1 MEYTQLS
8 AHTWESMTKNNQ
20 RRIKNKYNIIP
31 IKYNRGG
38 NNNNNKWIPISVQAH
53 TQTHTC
59 SRAHTCW
66 LLHFAF
72 STVVGYCCWLWLS
85 TSIILSL
92 WFFLFVFSL
101 PLSLLLYCAVS
112 SAGLY
117 TCGWLFARDIII
129 LRKIPTQTKL
139 SVYVNCGWNIST
151 NTQYESYQPKWIYRN
166 KNKTEKKIKEANA
179 IKTSLTRLPRKYIH
193 TIYISWM
200 TKKKKDLPLAQK
212 KSKYRSLIMVM
223 AQISYFIFNL
233 PFPASNR
240 IMQAA
245 EKIKSR
251 LYWNIRICA
260 LIYQNLIHINI
271 NHKALHVRTH

>member
-1 MEYTQLS
+1 MDSHQCPST
-8 AHTWESMTKNNQ
+8 
-20 RRIKNKYNIIP
+20 
-31 IKYNRGG
+31 
-38 NNNNNKWIPISVQAH
+38 H

-85 TSIILSL
+85 ASIIPSL
-92 WFFLFVFSL
+92 WFFFFVFSL

-166 KNKTEKKIKEANA
+166 KNKTEKKKQMQSKLLWPACLGN
-179 IKTSLTRLPRKYIH
+179 
-193 TIYISWM
+193 IYTQFTYPGWRR
-200 TKKKKDLPLAQK
+200 KKKTCRWRK
-212 KSKYRSLIMVM
+212 KKVSTVHWSWSWHR
-223 AQISYFIFNL
+223 
-233 PFPASNR
+233 
-240 IMQAA
+240 
-245 EKIKSR
+245 
-251 LYWNIRICA
+251 
-260 LIYQNLIHINI
+260 
-271 NHKALHVRTH
+271 